1 MMMGAYRLDQYANPD
16 HFAMTC
22 VRVLEDFPDV
32 VIENATSPKSGLQ
45 TQAAFP
51 PNPAEIRAFCE
62 RSLRSYS
69 AIALNNARKARAA
82 EAAKA
87 QSKPAAA
94 GPKVDLFAVH
104 PYLKAEAKQARL
116 IDPRSSHRPWV
127 PRSLKELAAEAGRTL
142 TDEDI
147 EKMPNNP
154 VEQWD
159 RWKKLKVS

>member
-22 VRVLEDFPDV
+22 VRVLEDFPDI

-69 AIALNNARKARAA
+69 SIALNNARKARAA

-87 QSKPAAA
+87 AKPTTVE
-94 GPKVDLFAVH
+94 PKVDLIATH
-104 PYLKAEAKQARL
+104 PYFRREAVERRVAAEAIAT
-116 IDPRSSHRPWV
+116 
-127 PRSLKELAAEAGRTL
+127 LKKLAAEAGRTL

-147 EKMPNNP
+147 ASIPDSDTG
-154 VEQWD
+154 QWK
-159 RWKKLKVS
+159 RLKAS